1 MTAPHSI
8 LPVLK
13 VNDLNET
20 IEFYRRLFGFHVCSL
35 HPEGS
40 QPDTCIMAW
49 GAIELLFSTG
59 AHLGGPP
66 QLTGTLY
73 FNLQGVAELF
83 ERVKD
88 QVEVVWP
95 LEEMDYGTRE
105 FGIRDCNGYTLA
117 FAEPLDPSPA

>member
-1 MTAPHSI
+1 M
-8 LPVLK
+8 PVLK

-20 IEFYRRLFGFHVCSL
+20 IDFYTRVFGFRVCSL
-35 HPEGS
+35 YGEGE
-40 QPDTCIMAW
+40 QKDTCILAW
-49 GAIELLFSTG
+49 GDVEVLFSTG

-66 QLTGTLY
+66 RLTGTLY
-73 FNLQGVAELF
+73 FNLEGVAELF

-105 FGIRDCNGYTLA
+105 FGVRDCNGYTLA
-117 FAEPLDPSPA
+117 FAEPLNESEPRA